1 MYTSLI
7 EKLAHTKALKWFPN
21 HQVQESW
28 IVEVEQELGFSL
40 PPSYRW
46 WLLNYGQAMLSGT
59 GILTIT
65 SSEHRDYTDTDIL
78 YIYRLADEQ
87 AKQEGKLELFIPDED
102 EYYYF
107 DTRMAD
113 ARGEFKVMRLDY
125 FNGEP
130 EVYADSFAEF
140 LEKLI
145 DQRTPRN
152 A

>member
-7 EKLAHTKALKWFPN
+7 DKLKHTEAIRWFPN
-21 HQVQESW
+21 HKVQESW
-28 IVEVEQELGFSL
+28 ITEVEQELGFAL

-59 GILTIT
+59 EILTVAPPEDREYAD
-65 SSEHRDYTDTDIL
+65 SDIL

-107 DTRMAD
+107 DTRTAD
-113 ARGEFKVMRLDY
+113 ERGEYKVMRLDY

-152 A
+152 P

>member
-1 MYTSLI
+1 MRNWPTQ
-7 EKLAHTKALKWFPN
+7 ALKWFPN
-21 HQVQESW
+21 RQVEESW
-28 IVEVEQELGFSL
+28 IVEVEQELGFLL

-59 GILTIT
+59 AILTST
-65 SSEHRDYTDTDIL
+65 SSEHREYTDTDIL

-87 AKQEGKLELFIPDED
+87 AKQEGKLELFVPDED
-102 EYYYF
+102 MLYYF
-107 DTRMAD
+107 DTRSAD
-113 ARGEFKVMRLDY
+113 ESGEFKVMCLDY

-130 EVYADSFAEF
+130 EVYANSFAEF

>member
-7 EKLAHTKALKWFPN
+7 EKLKHTEAIRWFPN

-28 IVEVEQELGFSL
+28 IIEVEQELGFAL

-59 GILTIT
+59 EILTVAPP
-65 SSEHRDYTDTDIL
+65 EDREYADTDIL

-107 DTRMAD
+107 DTRTAD
-113 ARGEFKVMRLDY
+113 DRGEYKVMRLDY

-152 A
+152 P